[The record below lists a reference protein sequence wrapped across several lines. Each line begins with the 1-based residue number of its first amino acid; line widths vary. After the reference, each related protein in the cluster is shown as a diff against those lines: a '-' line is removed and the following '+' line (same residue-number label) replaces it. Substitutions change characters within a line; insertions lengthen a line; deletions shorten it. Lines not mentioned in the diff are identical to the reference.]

1 MGKKLIKATTNFEY
15 QIIGLKT
22 TLTDYKIAWNLN
34 NYINSEFKNV
44 DSSTLNFYSTKNPL
58 KIIFWENS
66 SQNFLLKDLLQ
77 FNFIFKIFSDNE
89 TTNEV
94 RNNIILLFKKDIIS
108 NIEIKNLTKKSQAFI
123 SKLDF

>member
-1 MGKKLIKATTNFEY
+1 MGKKIIKATTNLEY

-22 TLTDYKIAWNLN
+22 TLTDYKIAWK
-34 NYINSEFKNV
+34 INSHLNYEFKNT

-66 SQNFLLKDLLQ
+66 SRNFLLKDLLQ

-94 RNNIILLFKKDIIS
+94 KNNIILLFKKDIIS